1 MRLKD
6 MHNEVAIEISSNN
19 LINGIVHDVF
29 GNTWGGTVLN
39 NHPFGYGVVR
49 KRNNT
54 LVYEGFY
61 CDIMRVPING

>member
-1 MRLKD
+1 